1 MREEYLH
8 DGTMTTAYLPAS
20 TLAAIASLSAAASSD
35 TTTPILSVIEVTVTP
50 ETVTAVATDRYI
62 AARLTT
68 PLGDVVHT
76 VSDVGSTFY
85 LNAADTTMLAKL
97 KAGGMFTWND
107 ETREVTAEMDSHA
120 RFTLHAVD
128 GNYPPVERLI
138 PAGLAEHDIPA
149 GVGLNPTI
157 FAKLAKFALPGEK
170 AADLKKAAYRLG
182 MGELTDSRKSGPIVA
197 TRSGGGS
204 YLTVIMQPTLIR
216 N

>member
-1 MREEYLH
+1 
-8 DGTMTTAYLPAS
+8 MTTAYLPAS
-20 TLAAIASLSAAASSD
+20 TLAAIASLSGATSTD
-35 TTTPILSVIEVTVTP
+35 TFTPILSAIKVTVTP

-68 PLGDVVHT
+68 PLGDVAHT

-85 LNAADTTMLAKL
+85 LNAADATMLAKL

-107 ETREVTAEMDSHA
+107 ETREVTAEMDNHA

-128 GNYPPVERLI
+128 GDYPSVERLI
-138 PAGLAEHDIPA
+138 PDESAECDIPA
-149 GVGLNPTI
+149 GVGLNTTI

-170 AADLKKAAYRLG
+170 PADLKQAAYRLG

-197 TRSGGGS
+197 TRGGGGS
-204 YLTVIMQPTLIR
+204 YLTVIVHPSLIR
-216 N
+216 S

>member
-1 MREEYLH
+1 
-8 DGTMTTAYLPAS
+8 MTTAYLPAS
-20 TLAAIASLSAAASSD
+20 TLAAIASLSGATSAD
-35 TTTPILSVIEVTVTP
+35 KFTPILSAIKVTVTP

-68 PLGDVVHT
+68 PLGEVAHT
-76 VSDVGSTFY
+76 VSDTGSTFY
-85 LNAADTTMLAKL
+85 LNAADATMLAKL
-97 KAGGMFTWND
+97 KTGGMFTWND
-107 ETREVTAEMDSHA
+107 ETREVTAEMDNNS

-128 GNYPPVERLI
+128 GNYPSVERLI
-138 PAGLAEHDIPA
+138 PNESAECDIPA

-182 MGELTDSRKSGPIVA
+182 MGDLTDSRKSGPIVA

-204 YLTVIMQPTLIR
+204 YLTVIVQPSLIR
-216 N
+216 S

>member
-1 MREEYLH
+1 
-8 DGTMTTAYLPAS
+8 MTTAYLPAS
-20 TLAAIASLSAAASSD
+20 TLAAIASLSGATSAD
-35 TTTPILSVIEVTVTP
+35 KFTPILTAIRVTVTP

-68 PLGDVVHT
+68 PLGDVAHT

-85 LNAADTTMLAKL
+85 LNAADATMLAKL

-107 ETREVTAEMDSHA
+107 ETREVTAEMDNAS
-120 RFTLHAVD
+120 RFTLHAVE

-138 PAGLAEHDIPA
+138 PNESAECDIPA
-149 GVGLNPTI
+149 GVGLNPTT

-197 TRSGGGS
+197 TRGGGGS
-204 YLTVIMQPTLIR
+204 YLTVIVQPTLIQ

>member
-1 MREEYLH
+1 
-8 DGTMTTAYLPAS
+8 MTTAYLPAS
-20 TLAAIASLSAAASSD
+20 TLAAIASISAATSAD
-35 TTTPILSVIEVTVTP
+35 KFTPILSVIKVTLTP

-76 VSDVGSTFY
+76 VSDTGSTFY
-85 LNAADTTMLAKL
+85 LNAADATMLAKL
-97 KAGGMFTWND
+97 KTGGMLTWNE
-107 ETREVTAEMDSHA
+107 ETREVTAEMDNHS

-138 PAGLAEHDIPA
+138 PNESADHDIPA

-157 FAKLAKFALPGEK
+157 FAKLAKFSLPGEK
-170 AADLKKAAYRLG
+170 PAELKKAAYRLG
-182 MGELTDSRKSGPIVA
+182 VEKLTDSRKSGPIVA

-204 YLTVIMQPTLIR
+204 HLTVIVQPNLIR
-216 N
+216 S

>member
-1 MREEYLH
+1 
-8 DGTMTTAYLPAS
+8 MTTAYLPAS
-20 TLAAIASLSAAASSD
+20 TLAAIASLSAATSAD
-35 TTTPILSVIEVTVTP
+35 KFTPILTAIRVTVTP

-68 PLGDVVHT
+68 PLGDVAHT

-85 LNAADTTMLAKL
+85 LNAADATMLAKL

-107 ETREVTAEMDSHA
+107 ETREVTAEMDNAS
-120 RFTLHAVD
+120 RFTLHAVE

-138 PAGLAEHDIPA
+138 PNESAECDIPA
-149 GVGLNPTI
+149 GVGLNPTT

-197 TRSGGGS
+197 TRGGGGS
-204 YLTVIMQPTLIR
+204 YLTVIVQPTLIQ